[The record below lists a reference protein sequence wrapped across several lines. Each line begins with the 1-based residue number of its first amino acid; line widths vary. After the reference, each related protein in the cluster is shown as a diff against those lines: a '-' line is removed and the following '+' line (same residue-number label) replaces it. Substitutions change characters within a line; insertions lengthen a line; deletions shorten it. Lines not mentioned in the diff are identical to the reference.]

1 MSLLPKISI
10 VTPSFNQGQFIE
22 QTIDSILSQKY
33 PQLEYFI
40 IDGGS
45 TDNTIEIIKKYSK
58 HLTHWVSE
66 PDNGQSHAINK
77 GLKLSTGNV
86 FNWLNSDDYYEAN
99 TLNYVGEKFL
109 QKDCLVLCGKSRIF
123 NEYGT
128 QYLSSGTDI
137 YYDNLAK
144 TIGWARIDQPETF
157 FSKSLLDQVGYV
169 NEQLNY
175 VMDKE
180 LWMRILLQIN
190 LKNIYTSDT
199 ILANFRLHA
208 NSKTIAKAT
217 NFEQEMDLLCHT
229 IAAKNGLHTITKGL
243 EKAFNMPEKKID
255 SLFKTN
261 NSGLLSDMLNYYLFK
276 RFLEVY
282 TLNNYKSAKQLLNFI
297 KREPLSNVE
306 QKQIAQI
313 IRRMQVPVLFKK
325 IINALKSIR
334 PNASNSLIK

>member
-1 MSLLPKISI
+1 MLPKISI

-22 QTIDSILSQKY
+22 QTIDSVLSQKY

-45 TDNTIEIIKKYSK
+45 TDNTVEIIKKYSK
-58 HLTHWVSE
+58 YLTHWISE
-66 PDNGQSHAINK
+66 PDRGQSDAINK
-77 GLKLSTGNV
+77 GLKLSTGDV
-86 FNWLNSDDYYEAN
+86 FNWLNSDDYYEPN
-99 TLNYVGEKFL
+99 TLSFVGEQFL

-123 NEYGT
+123 NERGT
-128 QYLSSGTDI
+128 QYFSSGSDI
-137 YYDNLAK
+137 YADNLAK

-157 FSKSLLDQVGYV
+157 FSKPLLDRVGYV
-169 NEQLNY
+169 NEQLDY

-190 LKNIYTSDT
+190 LKSIYTSDT

-208 NSKTIAKAT
+208 NSKTIATAN

-229 IAAKNGLHTITKGL
+229 IADKNGLHTITKGL
-243 EKAFNMPEKKID
+243 EKAFNIPDKKID

-261 NSGLLSDMLNYYLFK
+261 NLNLLSDILNYYLFK

-282 TLNNYKSAKQLLNFI
+282 TLNNFKTAKQLLNFI
-297 KREPLSNVE
+297 KREPLSNEE

-313 IRRMQVPVLFKK
+313 IRRMQMPVLFKK
-325 IINALKSIR
+325 IINALKSIWL
-334 PNASNSLIK
+334 NTSNLQIK